1 MPLYVYQV
9 IKSDGS
15 EGETFE
21 VLQNMND
28 PVLTVHP
35 DTGEPVRR
43 CISAPS
49 IAGKFSELKS
59 TNKLSNRLSDKNLG
73 DKGFTKYV
81 KTGDGSYERSAGKGP
96 KKIQRRK

>member
-21 VLQNMND
+21 VLQSMND

-49 IAGKFSELKS
+49 IARKFSELKS

-73 DKGFTKYV
+73 DNGFTKYV